1 MATTDVLVD
10 LQDDLVSD
18 DTSKALGQLK
28 LSPLDEKTWPTECDG
43 ELQPVSEQSSARK
56 DGKEGELPYS
66 ADNETLPEVVDT
78 PPDLK
83 WDDPYYDIARRQIV
97 EVAGDDNFGRK
108 VIVVSACRM
117 PPSHQLDHTQL
128 LKYLKHTLD
137 KYVESDYSVV
147 YFHYGLNSQNK
158 PSFAWLLEAYKEFDR
173 KYKKNIKALYIV
185 HPTRFIKALLVVFK
199 PIISM
204 KFGRKILYVNHLGEL
219 EQYLK
224 CERMVIPQC
233 VKRFDERIQAAQ
245 RLKPQEPKKQLP
257 HQQFGIPLQ
266 ELREKDPEH
275 KAIPLVMEQT
285 SAYIR
290 KHGLNKEGIFR
301 RSANMY
307 LVKEVLEKYNNG
319 VLVDFE
325 TYNDVHLA
333 AVMLKTFLRE
343 LPEPLLTYNLY
354 NKVVSLGKVPQ
365 NKQIEAIVEMIQFL
379 PEDNYT
385 VLHYLVEFLGEI
397 ADNSDLNKMTASNL
411 ALVFGPALL
420 WAKDAAIS
428 LNAINPINNFTQLLF
443 ENYIEIFPAK

>member
-1 MATTDVLVD
+1 MATTDLLVD

-18 DTSKALGQLK
+18 DTSNALGQLK
-28 LSPLDEKTWPTECDG
+28 LSPLDAKTWPTECDG
-43 ELQPVSEQSSARK
+43 DLKS
-56 DGKEGELPYS
+56 GKEEYS
-66 ADNETLPEVVDT
+66 PEIVD
-78 PPDLK
+78 PPPNLK

-108 VIVVSACRM
+108 VIVFSACRM

-185 HPTRFIKALLVVFK
+185 HPTRLIKAFLVVFK

-224 CERMVIPQC
+224 CERMVIPLC

-245 RLKPQEPKKQLP
+245 KPMPPEPKKQLP
-257 HQQFGIPLQ
+257 HQQFGISLP
-266 ELREKDPEH
+266 ELREKDHDH

-285 SAYIR
+285 AAYIK

-319 VLVDFE
+319 VPVDFE

-343 LPEPLLTYNLY
+343 LPEPLLTYSLY
-354 NKVVSLGKVPQ
+354 NQVVLFGKVAES
-365 NKQIEAIVEMIQFL
+365 KQIETIAEMIRSL
-379 PEDNYT
+379 PQDNFT
-385 VLHYLVEFLGEI
+385 VLHYLVELLGTI
-397 ADNSDLNKMTASNL
+397 ADNSDLNKMTTSNL

-428 LNAINPINNFTQLLF
+428 LSAINPINHFTQLLF
-443 ENYIEIFPAK
+443 ENYTEIFSAK

>member
-1 MATTDVLVD
+1 MATTDLLVD

-43 ELQPVSEQSSARK
+43 ELQSVSEQSSARK
-56 DGKEGELPYS
+56 GGKEGELPYS
-66 ADNETLPEVVDT
+66 ADNDTLPEVVET

-233 VKRFDERIQAAQ
+233 VKRFDERIQATQ

-285 SAYIR
+285 STYIR
-290 KHGLNKEGIFR
+290 KHG
-301 RSANMY
+301 
-307 LVKEVLEKYNNG
+307 VV
-319 VLVDFE
+319 VDFE

>member
-1 MATTDVLVD
+1 MATTDLLVD

-18 DTSKALGQLK
+18 NTSDVLGQLK

-43 ELQPVSEQSSARK
+43 DLAKS
-56 DGKEGELPYS
+56 DKECS
-66 ADNETLPEVVDT
+66 PEIVD
-78 PPDLK
+78 PPPNLK

-108 VIVVSACRM
+108 VIVFSACRM
-117 PPSHQLDHTQL
+117 PPSHQLNHTQL
-128 LKYLKHTLD
+128 LNYLKYTLD

-147 YFHYGLNSQNK
+147 YFHYGLTSQNK
-158 PSFAWLLEAYKEFDR
+158 PSFTWLIEAYKEFDR

-204 KFGRKILYVNHLGEL
+204 KFGRKILYVNHLSEL

-224 CERMVIPQC
+224 CERMVIPVC
-233 VKRFDERIQAAQ
+233 VKRFDESIQTVQ
-245 RLKPQEPKKQLP
+245 KPIPPEPKKQLP
-257 HQQFGIPLQ
+257 HQQFGISLPA
-266 ELREKDPEH
+266 LREKDPDH
-275 KAIPLVMEQT
+275 KAIPLVMEQ
-285 SAYIR
+285 SAAYIK

-307 LVKEVLEKYNNG
+307 LVKEVLDKYNNG
-319 VLVDFE
+319 VAVDFE
-325 TYNDVHLA
+325 MYKDVHLA

-354 NKVVSLGKVPQ
+354 NQVISFGKVAGS
-365 NKQIEAIVEMIQFL
+365 KQIETIAEMIGSL

-385 VLHYLVEFLGEI
+385 VLYYLVEFLGMI
-397 ADNSDLNKMTASNL
+397 ADHSELNKMTASNL

-428 LNAINPINNFTQLLF
+428 LNAINPINSFTQVLF
-443 ENYIEIFPAK
+443 ENYPEIFSTK